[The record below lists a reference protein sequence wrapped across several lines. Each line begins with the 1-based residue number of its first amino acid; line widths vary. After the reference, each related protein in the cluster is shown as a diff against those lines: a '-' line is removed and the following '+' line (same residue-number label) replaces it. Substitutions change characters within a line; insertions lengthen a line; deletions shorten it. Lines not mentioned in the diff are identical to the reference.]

1 MQHHLCFC
9 REKMRVRMLRV
20 FHRIVRRTGVMP
32 PVELGMKKD
41 PSQNIDLY
49 KIECRT
55 KPEKGIGEAKV
66 W

>member
-1 MQHHLCFC
+1 
-9 REKMRVRMLRV
+9 MRVRMLRV